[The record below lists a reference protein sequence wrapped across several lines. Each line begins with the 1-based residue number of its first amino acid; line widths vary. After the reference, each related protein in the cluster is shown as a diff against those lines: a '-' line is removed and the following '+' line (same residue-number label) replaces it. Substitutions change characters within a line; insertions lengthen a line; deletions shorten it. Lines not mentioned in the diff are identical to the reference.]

1 MAFRDILV
9 REVTFEHPYPKKEEL
24 NVLLKGYGIHNQEY
38 AYRMSKIAV
47 PDDVSVGPSY
57 KEIQERM
64 SFVLRLKQ
72 PAASLRI
79 NKYQAPRNIIDD
91 VVLEQQ
97 SKLLEL
103 WNSWNEAFVALG
115 DRLLSCLS
123 GSIADIDDDEFAAII
138 GFLLN
143 DKGYAYDRLNLVSD
157 EDIVTSFNAC
167 HGVVYKDLYISD
179 LQEEVK
185 GVLVNTI
192 ELKEYCQKAL
202 SQSFVSNVSEWEE
215 GIRSWC
221 SGALS
226 YMTVEKIVNE
236 FELELL
242 SWIKSDEPYRRYL
255 IPQPS
260 LKGKFKYPESSLEYK
275 YILGLS
281 IAREK
286 ELINNNNTP
295 PLPLAAQYLYY
306 IISGNPIAKEGSIK
320 AEEASMIHDLLV
332 LFNYIPAAGDI
343 MDKKDKYDRVK
354 RHFRVDKKTGLYEKC
369 NFSSLIP
376 ASGERYEE

>member
-1 MAFRDILV
+1 MNPILKQT
-9 REVTFEHPYPKKEEL
+9 VTFAHPFPKKEEL
-24 NVLLKGYGIHNQEY
+24 NELLQGYGIWNQEY

-47 PDDVSVGPSY
+47 PDDVNFGPSY

-79 NKYQAPRNIIDD
+79 NKYQAPRHIIDD
-91 VVLEQQ
+91 VLLEQQ
-97 SKLLEL
+97 RKLLVL
-103 WNSWNEAFVALG
+103 LHSWEKQAFDAFRT
-115 DRLLSCLS
+115 RLLSCLS
-123 GSIADIDDDEFAAII
+123 GRISDIGDDELAAII

-143 DKGYAYDRLNLVSD
+143 DKGYSYDRLYSAID
-157 EDIVTSFNAC
+157 EDIVASFNAC
-167 HGVVYKDLYISD
+167 HGVVYKELYISD
-179 LQEEVK
+179 LHWEVN
-185 GVLVNTI
+185 GVLANTI
-192 ELKEYCQKAL
+192 ELEEYCQRAL
-202 SQSFVSNVSEWEE
+202 SESFVSNVSGWEE
-215 GIRSWC
+215 GIHSWC

-242 SWIKSDEPYRRYL
+242 SSIKRDEPYRMYL

-260 LKGKFKYPESSLEYK
+260 LKGKLKYSESSLEYK

-281 IAREK
+281 IAK
-286 ELINNNNTP
+286 ERRLISNDSTP
-295 PLPLAAQYLYY
+295 PLPLAAQYLYF
-306 IISGNPIAKEGSIK
+306 IISGNPIAKDGSIK
-320 AEEASMIHDLLV
+320 EEEASLIHDLLV

-376 ASGERYEE
+376 ASGERYE